1 MATTKGSGSIIQLEK
16 DKPKG
21 KCRKW
26 QLRVSCGKDPRTGK
40 YRTKTRRFT
49 GTYTQANSAL
59 REFISDIEG
68 GRAVT
73 RTGTT
78 LNDVA
83 ADFLARRAASGEYT
97 DNTMKNNRMAL
108 RAACRHLG
116 HANVADIDAKMLQD
130 AYAAMRAGDTASG
143 QPASGTYIHSV
154 HITIRLV
161 MKDLVDQG
169 VLNDNP
175 CRRMRTPSRDTAPR
189 RALKPERIR
198 ELVNELDPKSENEF
212 GYFLAVTLGLRRG
225 EVCGLSWE
233 DVDFVGNAVEIR
245 HSYDRF
251 GNLKRTKTKASTRCL
266 PLAKFV
272 AEAMLQHREAQK
284 RFLAGLPEPIEQ
296 TEATPVIVNRD
307 GRRMSPDRFYDR
319 WFRERES
326 LGVDGWC
333 LHELRHSY
341 LSMLAS
347 EGVHPRVM
355 QDLAGHADSRTTLE
369 IYTHINMEQKLC
381 AVDALE
387 NVMGIDK
394 GGDPAPAGQA
404 GKPLFTVIKGGPS
417 DRTSAEVAKA
427 Q

>member
-1 MATTKGSGSIIQLEK
+1 MATTKGSGSIIQMEK

-26 QLRVSCGKDPRTGK
+26 QLRVSCGKDPKTGK

-198 ELVNELDPKSENEF
+198 ELVNELDPMTCVKIS
-212 GYFLAVTLGLRRG
+212 
-225 EVCGLSWE
+225 
-233 DVDFVGNAVEIR
+233 D
-245 HSYDRF
+245 
-251 GNLKRTKTKASTRCL
+251 
-266 PLAKFV
+266 
-272 AEAMLQHREAQK
+272 
-284 RFLAGLPEPIEQ
+284 
-296 TEATPVIVNRD
+296 TEA
-307 GRRMSPDRFYDR
+307 
-319 WFRERES
+319 
-326 LGVDGWC
+326 
-333 LHELRHSY
+333 
-341 LSMLAS
+341 
-347 EGVHPRVM
+347 
-355 QDLAGHADSRTTLE
+355 
-369 IYTHINMEQKLC
+369 
-381 AVDALE
+381 
-387 NVMGIDK
+387 
-394 GGDPAPAGQA
+394 
-404 GKPLFTVIKGGPS
+404 
-417 DRTSAEVAKA
+417 
-427 Q
+427 

>member
-26 QLRVSCGKDPRTGK
+26 QLRVSCGKDPKTGK

-49 GTYTQANSAL
+49 GTYTQASSAL

-68 GRAVT
+68 GRAVA
-73 RTGTT
+73 RTGIT
-78 LNDVA
+78 LNEVC
-83 ADFLARRAASGEYT
+83 ADFLAKRAASGEYT

-108 RAACRHLG
+108 RAACRLLG

-143 QPASGTYIHSV
+143 RPASGTYIHSV

-161 MKDLVDQG
+161 MKGLVEQG

-198 ELVNELDPKSENEF
+198 ELVNELDPRSENEF

-233 DVDFVGNAVEIR
+233 DVDFVGNAIEIR

-251 GNLKRTKTKASTRCL
+251 GNLKRTKTKASTRRL

-284 RFLAGLPEPIEQ
+284 RFLAGLPEPVEQ
-296 TEATPVIVNRD
+296 TGATPVMVNRD

-319 WFRERES
+319 WMRERES

-341 LSMLAS
+341 LTELARA
-347 EGVHPRVM
+347 GVHPKVM
-355 QDLAGHADSRTTLE
+355 QELAGHANSKITMD
-369 IYTHINMEQKLC
+369 IYTHVNMEGKRQAAEQLRRHMAC
-381 AVDALE
+381 S
-387 NVMGIDK
+387 
-394 GGDPAPAGQA
+394 APALDNAAITQENQEGLA
-404 GKPLFTVIKGGPS
+404 APS
-417 DRTSAEVAKA
+417 CDSA
-427 Q
+427 